1 MVMLMGQS
9 FLFSIL
15 APIGREIGLVEY
27 EIGMIMS
34 VHGFFMLF
42 TGPMWG
48 GISESWGRRKVI
60 VLGSLCYATSIF
72 FFGLVVGLSLDG
84 VVSGVVIV
92 ISLVAS
98 RALFAVGAGAVT
110 PGALAMAADLSSPQT
125 RLKAISILT
134 AATSTGAIIGPV
146 AAVFAG
152 LGLVVPFYIIASLGM
167 LGVIGGGLILPEN
180 SPRERRSTGGYLS
193 LLRGPTLLITLAA
206 ICFMSGLY
214 GAFSAL
220 GFHVQDRFSLDT
232 VGAARL
238 MGIGLMAAAATN
250 VFTQAVII
258 RRTRATPG
266 LLVAL
271 GAPLT
276 MLSLVVI
283 WAAGVPATFIMG
295 MIINGFGQ
303 GLCLPALNTA
313 LSLTAGPESQGK
325 IAGLSTF
332 AQAMAFFVAPMSG
345 AALYQLVPSAP
356 FVVGSILVLGSLVLM
371 GLLRTRSAGS
381 SRDN

>member
-1 MVMLMGQS
+1 MVMLMGQA
-9 FLFSIL
+9 FLFTIL

-42 TGPMWG
+42 SGPMWG

-72 FFGLVVGLSLDG
+72 FFGLVVRLSLDG
-84 VVSGVVIV
+84 VVSGAVIV
-92 ISLVAS
+92 ILLVAS
-98 RALFAVGAGAVT
+98 RAVFAIGAGAVT
-110 PGALAMAADLSSPQT
+110 PGALAMAADLSTPQT
-125 RLKAISILT
+125 RLRAISILT

-152 LGLVVPFYIIASLGM
+152 LGLVVPFYIIASLGL
-167 LGVIGGGLILPEN
+167 LGVIVAGLILPES
-180 SPRERRSTGGYLS
+180 SPRDRRLGGAYLS
-193 LLRGPTLLITLAA
+193 LLKGPALIITLAA

-214 GAFSAL
+214 GAFSVI
-220 GFHVQDRFSLDT
+220 GFHVQDRFGLDT
-232 VGAARL
+232 VGSARL
-238 MGIGLMAAAATN
+238 MGMGLMAAAATN
-250 VFTQAVII
+250 VFTQGVLI
-258 RRTRATPG
+258 RRIKASPKV
-266 LLVAL
+266 LVLL

-276 MLSLVVI
+276 ILSLVVI
-283 WAAGVPATFIMG
+283 WAGGAPAIFIMG

-303 GLCLPALNTA
+303 GFCLPALSTA

-356 FVVGSILVLGSLVLM
+356 FMVGSILIMGSLVLM
-371 GLLRTRSAGS
+371 GLLRIQGAHS
-381 SRDN
+381 SRGN